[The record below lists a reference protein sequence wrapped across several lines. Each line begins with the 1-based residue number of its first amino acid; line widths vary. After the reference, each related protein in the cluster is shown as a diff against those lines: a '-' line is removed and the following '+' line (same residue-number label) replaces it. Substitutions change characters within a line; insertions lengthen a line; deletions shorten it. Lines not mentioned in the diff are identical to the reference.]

1 MTRQVECYEPMQAA
15 TKTIF
20 GVYVSPKRGEGK
32 IAVDSAELVA
42 DYGIQG
48 DAHAGQNPHRQIS
61 LFEVEVLR
69 ELAADNIQVAP
80 ESLSANLIT
89 EGINLRALEP
99 GACLRVGEAIIEL
112 CETRKPCGSLT
123 KLDHRLPKRLY
134 QQCGLMGRILKG
146 GVVRP
151 GAEVEL
157 LSLPGEQAQSG
168 E

>member
-1 MTRQVECYEPMQAA
+1 MQSE

-20 GVYVSPKRGEGK
+20 GVYVSSKRGVGK
-32 IAVDSAELVA
+32 IAVDSAELIA

-61 LFEVEVLR
+61 LFEIEVLR
-69 ELAADNIQVAP
+69 ELAADNIHVAP
-80 ESLSANLIT
+80 ESLSANLVT
-89 EGINLRALEP
+89 EGINLRALEA
-99 GACLRVGEAIIEL
+99 GARLRVGEAVIEL

-157 LSLPGEQAQSG
+157 LNLPAEQAQSG
-168 E
+168 ER

>member
-1 MTRQVECYEPMQAA
+1 MQPT

-32 IAVDSAELVA
+32 IAVESAELVA

-48 DAHAGQNPHRQIS
+48 DAHAGQNPQRQIS
-61 LFEVEVLR
+61 LFEIEVLR
-69 ELAADNIQVAP
+69 ELAAENIRVAP

-89 EGINLRALEP
+89 EGINLRTLEP
-99 GACLRVGEAIIEL
+99 GARLRVGEAVIEL

-146 GVVRP
+146 GVVHP
-151 GAEVEL
+151 GTEVEL
-157 LSLPGEQAQSG
+157 LNLPAEQVQSG
-168 E
+168 ER